1 MGSSCRIECIF
12 FSEFH
17 PTLGPKITYQVTPGL
32 AGLEGIEDALR
43 SSAGCRK
50 VLGARAARRH
60 ATPSFSTI
68 VNREDTQN
76 KTRLPG
82 VQGRHTMSHQQCL
95 QEITLW
101 GPRESSEPTRGG
113 GAQQYPP
120 QMMSRKGVVREEGVF
135 QPGGHGGCKSQEAD
149 DNIGGVWK
157 HRGGDPSGCRE
168 VPAREEGLGLWG
180 GRSARGTAPI
190 PCALRTSSRPQVPED
205 FISRELFD
213 TVQVYIITKPE
224 LQNKLITVTAME
236 KKLIGCPVC
245 IEHKKYSRNALLF
258 NLGFVCDAQATTCAL
273 EPIVKKLAGYL
284 TTLELESSFVSTEE
298 SKQKLVPIMTILL
311 EELNASGRCT
321 LPIDESNTIHLK
333 VIEQRPDPPVAQ
345 EYDVPVFTKDKED
358 FCNSQW
364 DLTTQQILPYI
375 DGFRHVQKISA
386 EADVELNLV
395 RIAIQNLLYYGVVTL
410 VSILQY
416 SNVYCPTP
424 KVQDLVDDKS
434 LQEACLSYVTKQGH
448 KRASLRDV
456 FQLYCSLSPG
466 TTVRDLIGRHPQQL
480 QHVDERKLIQFGL
493 MKNLIRRLQKYPVRV
508 SHDER
513 SHPARLYTGCHSYD
527 EICCKTGMSYHEL
540 DERLENDPNIIICW
554 K

>member
-1 MGSSCRIECIF
+1 MKGAAHEKARR
-12 FSEFH
+12 
-17 PTLGPKITYQVTPGL
+17 QVRTQPVFENTKEKQAWVEGTEEEGQRR
-32 AGLEGIEDALR
+32 GLEPWGSPCVHHLF
-43 SSAGCRK
+43 SGSPKGPT
-50 VLGARAARRH
+50 
-60 ATPSFSTI
+60 ATP
-68 VNREDTQN
+68 
-76 KTRLPG
+76 LP
-82 VQGRHTMSHQQCL
+82 
-95 QEITLW
+95 
-101 GPRESSEPTRGG
+101 
-113 GAQQYPP
+113 
-120 QMMSRKGVVREEGVF
+120 
-135 QPGGHGGCKSQEAD
+135 
-149 DNIGGVWK
+149 
-157 HRGGDPSGCRE
+157 
-168 VPAREEGLGLWG
+168 
-180 GRSARGTAPI
+180 RS
-190 PCALRTSSRPQVPED
+190 LRTSSPGSCLTQ
-205 FISRELFD
+205 SRCTSSPSQSCRTSSSL
-213 TVQVYIITKPE
+213 
-224 LQNKLITVTAME
+224 TAME

-258 NLGFVCDAQATTCAL
+258 NLGFVCDAQAKTCAL

-358 FCNSQW
+358 FFNSQW

-395 RIAIQNLLYYGVVTL
+395 RIAIQNLLYYNVVTL
-410 VSILQY
+410 VSILQVGESAVWY

-448 KRASLRDV
+448 KRAGLRDV

-493 MKNLIRRLQKYPVRV
+493 MKNFIRRLQKYPVRV
-508 SHDER
+508 SREDR
-513 SHPARLYTGCHSYD
+513 GHPPRLYTGCHSYD
-527 EICCKTGMSYHEL
+527 EICCKTGGGRHEL
-540 DERLENDPNIIICW
+540 PRA
-554 K
+554 

>member
-17 PTLGPKITYQVTPGL
+17 PTLGPKITY
-32 AGLEGIEDALR
+32 
-43 SSAGCRK
+43 
-50 VLGARAARRH
+50 
-60 ATPSFSTI
+60 
-68 VNREDTQN
+68 
-76 KTRLPG
+76 
-82 VQGRHTMSHQQCL
+82 
-95 QEITLW
+95 
-101 GPRESSEPTRGG
+101 
-113 GAQQYPP
+113 
-120 QMMSRKGVVREEGVF
+120 
-135 QPGGHGGCKSQEAD
+135 
-149 DNIGGVWK
+149 
-157 HRGGDPSGCRE
+157 
-168 VPAREEGLGLWG
+168 
-180 GRSARGTAPI
+180 
-190 PCALRTSSRPQVPED
+190 QVPED

-258 NLGFVCDAQATTCAL
+258 NLGFVCDAQAKTCAL

-321 LPIDESNTIHLK
+321 LPIGMTQPLQEQQKGRYGKVAEDESNTIHLK

-358 FCNSQW
+358 FFNSQW

-434 LQEACLSYVTKQGH
+434 LQEACLSYVTKQGSSGLWGDILGRGGSLGELILAPTGH

-466 TTVRDLIGRHPQQL
+466 TTVRDLIGRHSQQL

-508 SHDER
+508 SREER

>member
-17 PTLGPKITYQVTPGL
+17 PTLGPKITY
-32 AGLEGIEDALR
+32 
-43 SSAGCRK
+43 
-50 VLGARAARRH
+50 
-60 ATPSFSTI
+60 
-68 VNREDTQN
+68 
-76 KTRLPG
+76 
-82 VQGRHTMSHQQCL
+82 
-95 QEITLW
+95 
-101 GPRESSEPTRGG
+101 
-113 GAQQYPP
+113 
-120 QMMSRKGVVREEGVF
+120 
-135 QPGGHGGCKSQEAD
+135 
-149 DNIGGVWK
+149 
-157 HRGGDPSGCRE
+157 
-168 VPAREEGLGLWG
+168 
-180 GRSARGTAPI
+180 
-190 PCALRTSSRPQVPED
+190 QVPED

-258 NLGFVCDAQATTCAL
+258 NLGFVCDAQAKTCAL

-358 FCNSQW
+358 FFNSQW
-364 DLTTQQILPYI
+364 DLTTQQVCQLSLSSITLSWPQHWPHPNPTDLALLCQILPYI

-466 TTVRDLIGRHPQQL
+466 TTVRDLIGRHSQQL

-508 SHDER
+508 SREER

>member
-17 PTLGPKITYQVTPGL
+17 PTLGPKITY
-32 AGLEGIEDALR
+32 
-43 SSAGCRK
+43 
-50 VLGARAARRH
+50 
-60 ATPSFSTI
+60 
-68 VNREDTQN
+68 
-76 KTRLPG
+76 
-82 VQGRHTMSHQQCL
+82 
-95 QEITLW
+95 
-101 GPRESSEPTRGG
+101 
-113 GAQQYPP
+113 
-120 QMMSRKGVVREEGVF
+120 
-135 QPGGHGGCKSQEAD
+135 
-149 DNIGGVWK
+149 
-157 HRGGDPSGCRE
+157 
-168 VPAREEGLGLWG
+168 
-180 GRSARGTAPI
+180 
-190 PCALRTSSRPQVPED
+190 QVPED

-258 NLGFVCDAQATTCAL
+258 NLGFVCDAQAKTCAL

-358 FCNSQW
+358 FFNSQW

-410 VSILQY
+410 VSILQVGETVTCGIIWLGQSRLASQPLHSDPCAFSSLY

-508 SHDER
+508 SREER